1 MGLFNNP
8 FSFSADNLYFP
19 SHKINHFIMPRKK
32 HIKIAEVKNFRNVFG
47 YKDENVFQN
56 ICGYFGHKSG
66 FTLELGCGQGDYTI
80 SLAQLHPRK
89 NFIGVDRKP
98 SRIYNGAKHANEM
111 NLKNAGFLV
120 GYAELLGEIFPESSV
135 DEIWI
140 TFPDPYPRRSS
151 MKRRLTHPRFLEN
164 YKKILKSGGTVNLKT
179 DDDTL
184 YAYTLKVVEEEGL
197 KLIKESND
205 LYSCGR
211 LTDEEKILTKYE
223 RQHLA
228 DGKKIKL
235 VRFAF

>member
-1 MGLFNNP
+1 M
-8 FSFSADNLYFP
+8 A
-19 SHKINHFIMPRKK
+19 RKK
-32 HIKIAEVKNFRNVFG
+32 HIKIAEVKTFVNVFH
-47 YKDENVFQN
+47 YKDEAVFEK
-56 ICGYFGHKSG
+56 ISEFFGHKKG
-66 FTLELGCGQGDYTI
+66 FVLELGCGRGDYTLN
-80 SLAQLHPRK
+80 LAQLHQRRK
-89 NFIGVDRKP
+89 FIGVDRKP

-111 NLKNAGFLV
+111 KIKNAIFLV

-151 MKRRLTHPRFLEN
+151 IKRRLTHPRFLEN

-184 YAYTLKVVEEEGL
+184 YHYTLKVIDELGL
-197 KLIKESND
+197 KLIIDTND
-205 LYSCGR
+205 LYSNDK

-223 RQHLA
+223 HQHLA

-235 VRFAF
+235 IRFAF

>member
-1 MGLFNNP
+1 
-8 FSFSADNLYFP
+8 
-19 SHKINHFIMPRKK
+19 MPRKK
-32 HIKIAEVKNFRNVFG
+32 HIKIAEVKNFANVFG
-47 YKDENVFQN
+47 YKEENVFQN
-56 ICGYFGHKSG
+56 ICNYFGHKSG

-80 SLAQLHPRK
+80 NLAQLHKRK

-98 SRIYNGAKHANEM
+98 SRIYNGAKHSNEIKIT
-111 NLKNAGFLV
+111 NVGFLV
-120 GYAELLGEIFPESSV
+120 GYAEHLAEIFAPHSV

-151 MKRRLTHPRFLEN
+151 MKKRLTHPRFLEI
-164 YKKILKSGGTVNLKT
+164 YKKILKSGGVVNLKT

-184 YAYTLKVVEEEGL
+184 YNYTLKVIEDLGL

-205 LYSCGR
+205 LYSSSKH
-211 LTDEEKILTKYE
+211 TDEEKILTKYE

-235 VRFAF
+235 VTLSF

>member
-1 MGLFNNP
+1 
-8 FSFSADNLYFP
+8 
-19 SHKINHFIMPRKK
+19 MPRKK
-32 HIKIAEVKNFRNVFG
+32 HIKIAEVKNFSNVFG

-56 ICGYFGHKSG
+56 ICAYFGHQSG
-66 FTLELGCGQGDYTI
+66 FTLELGCGRGDYTI

-98 SRIYNGAKHANEM
+98 SRIYNGAKHSNEI
-111 NLKNAGFLV
+111 KVANAGFLV
-120 GYAELLGEIFPESSV
+120 GYAELLAEIFAPASV

-151 MKRRLTHPRFLEN
+151 MKKRLTHPRFLEI
-164 YKKILKSGGTVNLKT
+164 YKKILKSGGKVNLKT

-184 YAYTLKVVEEEGL
+184 YNYTLKVVNESGL
-197 KLIKESND
+197 KLLKESSD
-205 LYSCGR
+205 LYAGGK

-223 RQHLA
+223 VQHLA
-228 DGKKIKL
+228 DGKSIKL

>member
-1 MGLFNNP
+1 
-8 FSFSADNLYFP
+8 
-19 SHKINHFIMPRKK
+19 MPRKK
-32 HIKIAEVKNFRNVFG
+32 HIKIAEVKNFSNVFG
-47 YKDENVFQN
+47 YKDENVFQK
-56 ICGYFGHKSG
+56 ICDYFGHKKG

-80 SLAQLHPRK
+80 NLAKLHPRK

-98 SRIYNGAKHANEM
+98 SRIYNGAKHSNEIKIT
-111 NLKNAGFLV
+111 NVGFLV
-120 GYAELLGEIFPESSV
+120 GYAELLAEIFEPFSV

-151 MKRRLTHPRFLEN
+151 MKKRLTHPRFLEI
-164 YKKILKSGGTVNLKT
+164 YRKILKSGGVVSLKT

-184 YAYTLKVVEEEGL
+184 YNYTLKVIDELGL
-197 KLIKESND
+197 KLITESND
-205 LYSCGR
+205 LYSSDK

-235 VRFAF
+235 VRFTF

>member
-1 MGLFNNP
+1 
-8 FSFSADNLYFP
+8 
-19 SHKINHFIMPRKK
+19 MPRKK
-32 HIKIAEVKNFRNVFG
+32 HIKIAEVKTFVNVFH
-47 YKDENVFQN
+47 YKDEAVLEKIAGF
-56 ICGYFGHKSG
+56 FGNKKG
-66 FTLELGCGQGDYTI
+66 FVLELGCGRGDYTI
-80 SLAQLHPRK
+80 NLAQLHPRK

-98 SRIYNGAKHANEM
+98 SRIYNGAKHANEI
-111 NLKNAGFLV
+111 NIKNAGFLV

-164 YKKILKSGGTVNLKT
+164 YKKIMKSGGTVYLKT

-184 YAYTLKVVEEEGL
+184 YNYTLKVIDEGGL
-197 KLIKESND
+197 KLIKETND
-205 LYSCGR
+205 LYSTDK

-223 RQHLA
+223 VQHLA

-235 VRFAF
+235 VRFTF